1 MRYSTPCALAA
12 LRPSADPFA
21 SHNPQTDALF
31 KRPFASTLI
40 PQALAAARGEET
52 ALQGV
57 ALAAEPTQFRPAWS
71 WPPAGWQ
78 GAAAREGIDAAA
90 NFERE
95 DGAKV
100 DAAEAAKRCSEEAAV
115 HLLGRIIFSEGSAEA
130 RLVRRWESAVT
141 AAARNPALPAE
152 RSQQLAFDG
161 VAMLASR
168 SVLAVDRPSPPPNVP
183 SKPAFPRYFG
193 RRLVQAAVTD
203 GAGASRAHRRA
214 TMLCGCVMLPRVH
227 EPLLARFA
235 DAFRSEQR
243 RLEQQQQWMRR
254 LSPSALGVER
264 LLEGSKGAGVVLT
277 PLRGALDELGAMGAE
292 PCAHR
297 YLSRMRAF
305 VRTVAEFCERG
316 GDPRVRAA
324 VEMPQGALR

>member
-1 MRYSTPCALAA
+1 MWAVAASEFAKAPYSNGRDRRYEEVKAA
-12 LRPSADPFA
+12 LR
-21 SHNPQTDALF
+21 QRYGRDAISECTKPRL
-31 KRPFASTLI
+31 K
-40 PQALAAARGEET
+40 ALAAARGEET
-52 ALQGV
+52 ALHGV
-57 ALAAEPTQFRPAWS
+57 ALAAEPPQFRPAWS
-71 WPPAGWQ
+71 RPPAGWQ
-78 GAAAREGIDAAA
+78 GAAAREGIDAAEVL
-90 NFERE
+90 ERE
-95 DGAKV
+95 EGAKV

-115 HLLGRIIFSEGSAEA
+115 HLVGRIIFSEGSAEA

-152 RSQQLAFDG
+152 RSQQLAFNG

-168 SVLAVDRPSPPPNVP
+168 
-183 SKPAFPRYFG
+183 
-193 RRLVQAAVTD
+193 LVQAAVKQGKLD
-203 GAGASRAHRRA
+203 GAGASQVHRRA
-214 TMLCGCVMLPRVH
+214 TCLCGCVMLPRVH

-264 LLEGSKGAGVVLT
+264 LLEGSKAGAGVVLT

-324 VEMPQGALR
+324 VEMPQGTLRLC

>member
-1 MRYSTPCALAA
+1 
-12 LRPSADPFA
+12 
-21 SHNPQTDALF
+21 
-31 KRPFASTLI
+31 
-40 PQALAAARGEET
+40 
-52 ALQGV
+52 
-57 ALAAEPTQFRPAWS
+57 
-71 WPPAGWQ
+71 
-78 GAAAREGIDAAA
+78 
-90 NFERE
+90 
-95 DGAKV
+95 
-100 DAAEAAKRCSEEAAV
+100 
-115 HLLGRIIFSEGSAEA
+115 
-130 RLVRRWESAVT
+130 
-141 AAARNPALPAE
+141 
-152 RSQQLAFDG
+152 
-161 VAMLASR
+161 
-168 SVLAVDRPSPPPNVP
+168 
-183 SKPAFPRYFG
+183 
-193 RRLVQAAVTD
+193 
-203 GAGASRAHRRA
+203 
-214 TMLCGCVMLPRVH
+214 MLCGCVMLPRVH

-277 PLRGALDELGAMGAE
+277 PLRGALDELRAMGAE